1 MTEAT
6 GICILSVLS
15 KGKATMII
23 PSSERVLIILS
34 DEEG

>member
-15 KGKATMII
+15 KDKAIMII
-23 PSSERVLIILS
+23 PSSEPVLVILS